1 MSSGFNL
8 RKFFYTLAQNLNL
21 MSKQS
26 DKFNQGRL
34 RSSNIT
40 VVISIAL
47 VLFLLGLF
55 GLIVINAQSYADHIK
70 EQLKIEVFFSDEYDP
85 KQQDKELARQ
95 QEYIDSLKI
104 KHSFIKNTQ
113 YISKERASQIAKNEL
128 GIDDNA
134 IFEANI
140 FPASV
145 QVTLKPEFVNKVQ
158 VDSIKQVLGQNP
170 IVDEVVNDDELMTT
184 VYNNI
189 DKIRFWLM
197 ILAVIFLVIVMVL
210 INNSIRLRIYAKRF
224 SIKTMQLV
232 GARRRFIIKPFLL
245 QSAFLGF
252 LGSVLAILALGGLWY
267 YFSSL
272 VKLPWWNQDYYLLM
286 AVLIIV
292 GVVIA
297 LISTGISTWRYLRL
311 RTDQLY

>member
-1 MSSGFNL
+1 
-8 RKFFYTLAQNLNL
+8 

-55 GLIVINAQSYADHIK
+55 GLIVINAQSYADYIK
-70 EQLKIEVFFSDEYDP
+70 EQLKLEAFFSDEYDP
-85 KQQDKELARQ
+85 REQDKELARQ
-95 QEYIDSLKI
+95 QEFIDSI
-104 KHSFIKNTQ
+104 KTYNFVKSVQ
-113 YISKERASQIAKNEL
+113 YISKEKASEIAKTEL
-128 GIDDNA
+128 GIDDNE

-140 FPASV
+140 FPASA
-145 QVTLKPEFVNKVQ
+145 QITLKPDYVNPTQ
-158 VDSIKQVLGQNP
+158 VDSIKTLLAKSP
-170 IVDEVVNDDELMTT
+170 IVSEVVNDDELMTT

-197 ILAVIFLVIVMVL
+197 IFAGIFLVIVMVL

-232 GARRRFIIKPFLL
+232 GARRRFIIQPFLL
-245 QSAFLGF
+245 QSSVLGF
-252 LGSVLAILALGGLWY
+252 LGAVLAILALGGLWY
-267 YFSSL
+267 YFAGIVS
-272 VKLPWWNQDYYLLM
+272 LPWWNNDFYWLM
-286 AVLIIV
+286 LIL
-292 GVVIA
+292 VVIGVFIA
-297 LISTGISTWRYLRL
+297 LLSTAIATWRYLRL

>member
-1 MSSGFNL
+1 
-8 RKFFYTLAQNLNL
+8 
-21 MSKQS
+21 MSKSS

-55 GLIVINAQSYADHIK
+55 GLIVINAQSYAAYIK
-70 EQLKIEVFFSDEYDP
+70 EQLKLEAFFNDEYDP
-85 KQQDKELARQ
+85 REQDTELARQ
-95 QEYIDSLKI
+95 QTFIDSLKI
-104 KHSFIKNTQ
+104 KHAFVKSTE
-113 YISKERASQIAKNEL
+113 YISKENASEIAKKEL
-128 GIDDNA
+128 GIDDNE

-145 QVTLKPEFVNKVQ
+145 QITLNPQYVNPKQ
-158 VDSIKQVLGQNP
+158 VDSIKKIISANP
-170 IVDEVVNDDELMTT
+170 IVNEVVNDDELMTT

-189 DKIRFWLM
+189 DRITFWLM
-197 ILAVIFLVIVMVL
+197 ILAAIFLVIVMVL

-232 GARRRFIIKPFLL
+232 GARRRFIIQPFLL
-245 QSAFLGF
+245 QSAILGF
-252 LGSVLAILALGGLWY
+252 FGALLAVIGLGALWY
-267 YFSSL
+267 YFSSIVL
-272 VKLPWWNQDYYLLM
+272 LPFWNDDYYLLIG
-286 AVLIIV
+286 AIFII
-292 GVVIA
+292 GIVIA
-297 LISTGISTWRYLRL
+297 LMSTAFSTWRYLRL